1 MSSQGHRCCNFT
13 FSFAELALFAGFLVV
28 VLWVL
33 LVVGEILGRGGSFDN
48 EKIGFWS
55 VDPREEV
62 DIEDE
67 DEDEDEDD
75 EGSDYAADR

>member
-1 MSSQGHRCCNFT
+1 M
-13 FSFAELALFAGFLVV
+13 
-28 VLWVL
+28 L

-75 EGSDYAADR
+75 EEEDGNGGDPVYSGNVSSHSNFR